1 MAQQNSGQTPSSSS
15 GSFPQPTLNPRMEKG
30 WKAALSE
37 EFYKPYMADIKAA
50 LLADHEADITVYPPA
65 KLLFHAFD
73 ATPFDQVKVV
83 ILGQDPYH
91 GPGQAHGLSFS
102 VPAGVAHP
110 PSLQNIFKEVRDDV
124 GAAIPA
130 SGDLNPWA
138 KQGVLLLNSMLSVRA
153 HEAASHAKIGW
164 QEFTDAAISRL
175 SEWREGIVFLLW
187 GRFAQNKAALIDAS
201 RHHIL
206 RAPHPSPLSA
216 HRGFF
221 GSKPFSGANKLL
233 LAQGLEPIEWDLNKA
248 VS

>member
-1 MAQQNSGQTPSSSS
+1 MAQENSGQKPENAA
-15 GSFPQPTLNPRMEKG
+15 GSIPEPTLNPHLEKG
-30 WKAALSE
+30 WKAALSA
-37 EFYKPYMADIKAA
+37 EFHQPYMGDIKAA
-50 LLADHEADITVYPPA
+50 LLADHQAGITVYPPA
-65 KLLFHAFD
+65 KQLFHAFD
-73 ATPFDQVKVV
+73 ATPFDRVKVV

-102 VPAGVAHP
+102 VPAGVRHP

-124 GAAIPA
+124 GAAIPV

-138 KQGVLLLNSMLSVRA
+138 EQGVLLLNAMLSVQA

-164 QEFTDAAISRL
+164 QAFTDAAISRL
-175 SEWREGIVFLLW
+175 SERREGIVFLLW
-187 GRFAQNKAALIDAS
+187 GRFAQNKAVLIDAS

-221 GSKPFSGANKLL
+221 GAKPFSGANKLL
-233 LAQGLEPIEWDLNKA
+233 ETQGHLPINWDLNTSA
-248 VS
+248 S